1 MQFSDAELSVGK
13 EIVMRNVRGDVYD
26 DPDPPPRGWRERI
39 HFPNYLKADEVI
51 AKLANYSRTQLDI
64 PGVIKG
70 NVIVTSVDGAF
81 QGSGPPERYSKD

>member
-1 MQFSDAELSVGK
+1 MQFSGAVLSV
-13 EIVMRNVRGDVYD
+13 ENTVVMENVRGNFHD
-26 DPDPPPRGWRERI
+26 DPGPPPRSWRGKI
-39 HFPNYLKADEVI
+39 DFPNYLKAEEVI

-81 QGSGPPERYSKD
+81 QGTSLPERYSKE